1 MFHSVRTR
9 LTLWYAGVLA
19 LSLIAFAFLI
29 YYAAAAIF
37 HQRQDES
44 LLSTAQTVASAYV
57 EEFEEQKSLTK
68 ASQVVLAELAFP
80 NRYVQVTDGNGQPM
94 ASTRNVSSAVE
105 SIPSASL
112 TQAKQRG
119 SSFASLNG
127 WRVAIV
133 PLSSDGELGF
143 ATVAEPLSVI
153 DDGLRTLRRDFF
165 AGVPIILLVA
175 SAGGYFLARK
185 SLSAIASMNRQTK
198 RISAGSLSSRL
209 DVTNPRDE
217 LGGLAITINDLL
229 TRLENSFKEQQ
240 RFIAD
245 ASHELRTPLAVL
257 RGETEVAL
265 NKPRTVEEYRD
276 SLSLIKDEAERLSRI
291 VEDLFILARQPLD
304 SPQALVKE
312 PVLLND
318 AVRDCARAAQVLA
331 SRKGVRL
338 ANENDQQSLVLHGD
352 SELIKRMILN
362 LLDNAVKYTPKDGE
376 INISLVRQNGN
387 AEIVVRDTGIGI
399 PEADQLHVFDRFY
412 RVDKARSRSLGGAGL
427 GLSIVWWIVEAHGGR
442 ISVESA
448 PNQGSK
454 FTVELPLET
463 TVEP

>member
-1 MFHSVRTR
+1 MLHSVRTR

-29 YYAAAAIF
+29 YYAAAASF

-57 EEFEEQKSLTK
+57 EEFEEQKSVTK
-68 ASQVVLAELAFP
+68 AGEVVLAELAFP
-80 NRYVQVTDGNGQPM
+80 NRYVQLTDNNGLPV
-94 ASTRNVSSAVE
+94 AANVSSAAGP
-105 SIPSASL
+105 IPSAALS
-112 TQAKQRG
+112 QAKQRG
-119 SSFASLNG
+119 SSFVSVNG

-133 PLSSDGELGF
+133 PLSANQELGF

-153 DDGLRTLRRDFF
+153 DDGLRSLRRDFF
-165 AGVPIILLVA
+165 AGVPIVLLLA
-175 SAGGYFLARK
+175 SVGGYFLARK
-185 SLSAIASMNRQTK
+185 SLSPIASMNRQTK

-217 LGGLAITINDLL
+217 LGSLAITINDLL
-229 TRLENSFKEQQ
+229 SRLESSFKEQQ

-257 RGETEVAL
+257 RSETEVAL
-265 NKPRTVEEYRD
+265 NKTRTVEEYQD
-276 SLSLIKDEAERLSRI
+276 SLSLINDEAERLSRI

-304 SPQALVKE
+304 APHSVIKE

-331 SRKGVRL
+331 SRKGVQL
-338 ANENDQQSLVLHGD
+338 ETESDQQSMVLHGD
-352 SELIKRMILN
+352 GELIKRMILN
-362 LLDNAVKYTPKDGE
+362 LLDNAVKYTPKDGR
-376 INISLVRQNGN
+376 ISISLIRQNGN

-399 PEADQLHVFDRFY
+399 TEADQLHVFDRFY

-427 GLSIVWWIVEAHGGR
+427 GLSIVSWIVEAHSGK
-442 ISVESA
+442 ISVESS

-454 FTVELPLET
+454 FRVELPLEKG
-463 TVEP
+463 E

>member
-19 LSLIAFAFLI
+19 VSLIAFAFLV
-29 YYAAAAIF
+29 YYAAAASF
-37 HQRQDES
+37 RQRQDES

-68 ASQVVLAELAFP
+68 AGEVVLVELAFP
-80 NRYVQVTDGNGQPM
+80 NRYVQLTDNNGLPT
-94 ASTRNVSSAVE
+94 ASTKNVSGAVGP
-105 SIPSASL
+105 ISL
-112 TQAKQRG
+112 AALSEAKQRS
-119 SSFASLNG
+119 SSFVNVNG
-127 WRVAIV
+127 WRIAIV
-133 PLSSDGELGF
+133 PLSSNQDLGF

-153 DDGLRTLRRDFF
+153 DDSLRTLRRDFF
-165 AGVPIILLVA
+165 AGVPIVLLLA

-185 SLSAIASMNRQTK
+185 SLSPIASMNRQTK
-198 RISAGSLSSRL
+198 RISAGNLSSRL
-209 DVTNPRDE
+209 DITNPRDE
-217 LGGLAITINDLL
+217 PGGLAITINDLL
-229 TRLENSFKEQQ
+229 SRLENSFKEQQ

-257 RGETEVAL
+257 RSETEVAL
-265 NKPRTVEEYRD
+265 NKTRTVEDYQD

-304 SPQALVKE
+304 TRQALVKE
-312 PVLLND
+312 PVLLNE

-338 ANENDQQSLVLHGD
+338 KTESDQQSLVLQGD
-352 SELIKRMILN
+352 RELIKRMILN
-362 LLDNAVKYTPKDGE
+362 LLDNAVKYTPQEGE
-376 INISLVRQNGN
+376 INICLTRQNGN

-399 PEADQLHVFDRFY
+399 TKADQLHVFDRFY

-427 GLSIVWWIVEAHGGR
+427 GLSIVSWIVEAHGGNIR
-442 ISVESA
+442 VESS

-454 FTVELPLET
+454 FTVELPLKNN
-463 TVEP
+463 

>member
-1 MFHSVRTR
+1 M
-9 LTLWYAGVLA
+9 G

-80 NRYVQVTDGNGQPM
+80 NRYVQVTDNNGLPL
-94 ASTRNVSSAVE
+94 ASTGNVSS
-105 SIPSASL
+105 SAGPVPLETL

-119 SSFASLNG
+119 SSFVSLNG
-127 WRVAIV
+127 WRVAVV
-133 PLSSDGELGF
+133 PLSSGQELGF

-165 AGVPIILLVA
+165 AGVPIVLLVA

-185 SLSAIASMNRQTK
+185 SLSAIASMNRQTR

-209 DVTNPRDE
+209 DVSNPRDE

-245 ASHELRTPLAVL
+245 ASHELRTPLAVV

-265 NKPRTVEEYRD
+265 NKVRTSEEYRD
-276 SLSLIKDEAERLSRI
+276 SLSLIKDEAEHLSRI
-291 VEDLFILARQPLD
+291 VEDLFILARQPLGS
-304 SPQALVKE
+304 SPGLAKE

-318 AVRDCARAAQVLA
+318 AVRDCARVAQVLA

-338 ANENDQQSLVLHGD
+338 ENENDQESMVLQGD
-352 SELIKRMILN
+352 GELIKRMILN
-362 LLDNAVKYTPKDGE
+362 LLDNAVKYTPRGGA
-376 INISLVRQNGN
+376 INISLARQNGN
-387 AEIVVRDTGIGI
+387 AEIVIRDTGIGI
-399 PEADQLHVFDRFY
+399 PEADQSHVFDRFY

-427 GLSIVWWIVEAHGGR
+427 GLSIVWSIVEAHGGKIR
-442 ISVESA
+442 VESA

-454 FTVELPLET
+454 FTVELPLPRE
-463 TVEP
+463 

>member
-29 YYAAAAIF
+29 YYAAAASF

-57 EEFEEQKSLTK
+57 EEMEEQKSLTK
-68 ASQVVLAELAFP
+68 AGEVVLAELAFP
-80 NRYVQVTDGNGQPM
+80 NRYVQVTDSSGLAI
-94 ASTRNVSSAVE
+94 ASTKNGWSTA
-105 SIPSASL
+105 IPSAAL
-112 TQAKQRG
+112 DEAKQRG

-133 PLSSDGELGF
+133 PISISSNQELGF

-153 DDGLRTLRRDFF
+153 DDALRSLRRDFF
-165 AGVPIILLVA
+165 AGVPILLLLA

-185 SLSAIASMNRQTK
+185 SLLPIASMNRQTK

-209 DVTNPRDE
+209 DVTDPRDE
-217 LGGLAITINDLL
+217 LGSLTITINDLL
-229 TRLENSFKEQQ
+229 TRLESSFKEQQ

-257 RGETEVAL
+257 RSETEVAL
-265 NKPRTVEEYRD
+265 NKTRTVEEYQE

-304 SPQALVKE
+304 QPQSLIKE
-312 PVLLND
+312 PVSLND

-338 ANENDQQSLVLHGD
+338 ETESEQQSMVLHGD
-352 SELIKRMILN
+352 GELIKRMILN
-362 LLDNAVKYTPKDGE
+362 LLDNAVKYTPRDGE
-376 INISLVRQNGN
+376 ISISLRRQNGN
-387 AEIVVRDTGIGI
+387 AEIVVSDTGIGI
-399 PEADQLHVFDRFY
+399 PKADQSHVFDRFY

-427 GLSIVWWIVEAHGGR
+427 GLSIASWIVDAHNGQ
-442 ISVESA
+442 ISVEST

-454 FTVELPLET
+454 FTVELPLNSNL
-463 TVEP
+463 